1 MRLNRRP
8 STRLNSGVRSTIC
21 KWKVRCDSIVGINS
35 NYTQFSRSQFVNGRQ
50 IDSYL
55 DPALGWQREKAITPI
70 FPSYSRQEWLSAEHS
85 LDSVIE

>member
-1 MRLNRRP
+1 
-8 STRLNSGVRSTIC
+8 VRF
-21 KWKVRCDSIVGINS
+21 DSWHQLELHSV
-35 NYTQFSRSQFVNGRQ
+35 SRSQFVNGRQ